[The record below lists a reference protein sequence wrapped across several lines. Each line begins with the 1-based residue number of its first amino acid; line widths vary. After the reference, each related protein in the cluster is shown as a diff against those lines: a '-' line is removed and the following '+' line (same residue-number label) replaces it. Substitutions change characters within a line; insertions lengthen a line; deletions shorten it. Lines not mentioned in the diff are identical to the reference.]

1 MVLNFEEAVEFLR
14 GVPLPCWL
22 FFSFIVFG
30 AHVGHVSGVQDFNI
44 YRMQHFDLHGT
55 HHGSRSAVINMEAK
69 GEEATNLGR
78 KCVVLRWPDLSAE
91 RFRGVVDRGAGAVVV
106 LLPKD
111 WNEVET
117 SVLEGWRELE
127 SMLLQEEIP
136 IPVYLAW
143 EDEAFAGI
151 YSQLTTAAQADKN
164 SSAAGELISLFMGQ
178 GYQFI
183 TSDPEPDVVKD
194 PQVVSLVGKLKGQ
207 GLDSH
212 LPSIA
217 VVAHYDA
224 MGLATS
230 LSNGIDSNGSGTVAL
245 LELAR
250 LFSRLYSDA
259 KQRPK
264 YNLLFVLTGAGKLNY
279 FGTKHLLDEQQEDTD
294 SSLVGVDYALCLDSL
309 AADDSQ
315 LYLHVSKPPKEG
327 TKAFQLLEALN
338 QSAGV
343 QDFSV
348 GLVHRKIRLGGDA
361 LAWEHECFSLKHIP
375 AATLSHFQSHLDQR
389 RSSMFVDR
397 SHVSVNV
404 LSKNIKTIAEA
415 LARHIFNLS
424 LVDQDGTAELFV
436 GDNSLDPDYIGSL
449 MRSLSSQPRSPQLLL
464 NGSPLL
470 AFLEQTLAKYSHEL
484 TRHVHQPDK
493 TDPEFVL
500 YSVPTTTLQAYRVK
514 PAIFDLFLALSILA
528 YAGVWYML
536 VLLYPK
542 YSLYVPALK
551 KVKSA

>member
-1 MVLNFEEAVEFLR
+1 M
-14 GVPLPCWL
+14 
-22 FFSFIVFG
+22 
-30 AHVGHVSGVQDFNI
+30 
-44 YRMQHFDLHGT
+44 
-55 HHGSRSAVINMEAK
+55 
-69 GEEATNLGR
+69 
-78 KCVVLRWPDLSAE
+78 SAE

-338 QSAGV
+338 Q
-343 QDFSV
+343 
-348 GLVHRKIRLGGDA
+348 IRLGGDA